1 MSQVIFEVGGVS
13 YSYPGGKP
21 VLEDV
26 AFTVNQGESVAIL
39 GANASGKSTL
49 LHLLDGL
56 YFPQE
61 GQVRAFTTAL
71 TEDSVE
77 TLPFSR
83 QFRQNVGFLFQNSDA
98 QLFCSTVEEELAF
111 GPLQLRLPVAEV
123 EKRVEDVIKMFK
135 MEHLRDRSPQT
146 LSGGEKKRVALA
158 TIITCGPKVILLDE
172 PSAGL
177 DPRTQQWLTEFLGV
191 LHKSGVTLIMSSHD
205 LSFVAEISERA
216 LILSENHKL
225 VYDGAVGE
233 ALADLD
239 LLLSVNL
246 IHAHTHKHNDRIH
259 EHPHL
264 HEAWHEHNHGDRLG

>member
-1 MSQVIFEVGGVS
+1 MSEVVFEVGGIA

-21 VLEDV
+21 VLEDIG
-26 AFTVNQGESVAIL
+26 FTINRGESVAVL
-39 GANASGKSTL
+39 GANATGKSTL

-56 YFPQE
+56 YFAQK
-61 GQVRAFTTAL
+61 GQVKAFATAL

-77 TLPFSR
+77 TPPFSR
-83 QFRQNVGFLFQNSDA
+83 QFRQKVGFLFQNSDA
-98 QLFCSTVEEELAF
+98 QLFCNTVEEELAF

-123 EKRVEDVIKMFK
+123 ENRVDDVVRLFEI
-135 MEHLRDRSPQT
+135 EHLRDRSPQT

-158 TIITCGPKVILLDE
+158 SIIACGPRVILLDE

-177 DPRTQQWLTEFLGV
+177 DPRTQQWLTEFLGM
-191 LHKSGVTLIMSSHD
+191 LHESGVTLITSSHD

-216 LILSENHKL
+216 LILSEDHKL
-225 VYDGAVGE
+225 VYDGAVRE

-246 IHAHTHKHNDRIH
+246 IHAHVHKHNGRVH

-264 HEAWHEHNHGDRLG
+264 HEAGHEHNHGDRLG